1 MASDPYRS
9 AWHFR
14 QMRRAMAWTGIIA
27 GALAGL
33 SMVVIPIPSV
43 RPFTAGAL
51 FVVVAVGGG
60 IVGYHAVQR

>member
-9 AWHFR
+9 VWHFE

-33 SMVVIPIPSV
+33 SMVVIPSV
-43 RPFTAGAL
+43 RLFTAGAL
-51 FVVVAVGGG
+51 FVVVAAGGG
-60 IVGYHAVQR
+60 IAGYHALRR